1 MTALLMEW
9 SGAAFMKVRREQ
21 GQWRMGGGRGLWKKP
36 VNLEEERRA
45 ISEVEKKEKFWWGK
59 EFSFREELRE
69 ILASCSSSAAF
80 SD

>member
-1 MTALLMEW
+1 
-9 SGAAFMKVRREQ
+9 
-21 GQWRMGGGRGLWKKP
+21 MGGGQGLWKKP

-45 ISEVEKKEKFWWGK
+45 ISEVEKKEELNFG
-59 EFSFREELRE
+59 EEREELRE